1 MKKTRALEI
10 MASPIMADVNYNGI
24 SVYIEDVNAHSHT
37 ATIHLIENPDIRQ
50 EVSLSHLREEE
61 Y

>member
-24 SVYIEDVNAHSHT
+24 AVYLEDVDVHNRT
-37 ATIHLIENPDIRQ
+37 ATIHLIENPDIKEQ
-50 EVSLSHLREEE
+50 VPLDVLREEE
-61 Y
+61 N